1 MAAFLEQVSQSPAM
15 ERPITAALE
24 MVRAF
29 LDAAGREVPVWIG
42 SYSIGP
48 IVRCHK

>member
-29 LDAAGREVPVWIG
+29 PEAAGREVSVCTG
-42 SYSIGP
+42 S
-48 IVRCHK
+48 